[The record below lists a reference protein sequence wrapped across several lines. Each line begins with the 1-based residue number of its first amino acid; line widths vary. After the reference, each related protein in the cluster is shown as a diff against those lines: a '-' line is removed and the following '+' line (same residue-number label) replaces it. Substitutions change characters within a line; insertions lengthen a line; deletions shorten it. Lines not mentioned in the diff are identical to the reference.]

1 MKVPD
6 KEFFEKNKV
15 HLEMLTIKGEW
26 KRLDTFYDYSTAI
39 NHGVNKYFAFL
50 YSKSEFFTH
59 PVNLIQSNFI
69 FF

>member
-26 KRLDTFYDYSTAI
+26 KRLNTFYDYSTAI
-39 NHGVNKYFAFL
+39 NHGVNKYFA
-50 YSKSEFFTH
+50 TH
-59 PVNLIQSNFI
+59 TAHRLVN
-69 FF
+69 